1 MDILDW
7 IKLVRIMSI
16 FRNTVWFLKGLREYT
31 ASGFTAASSS
41 FKESDLDVNCSGK
54 SYLITGCN
62 SGIGKQTAL
71 EIGKRGGTIHMV
83 CRNQETSS
91 QAR

>member
-1 MDILDW
+1 
-7 IKLVRIMSI
+7 MSI

-31 ASGFTAASSS
+31 ASGYTAASAR
-41 FKESDLDVNCSGK
+41 FNDTDLDVSCEGK

-71 EIGKRGGTIHMV
+71 EIGKRGGTVHMV
-83 CRNQETSS
+83 CRNPETS
-91 QAR
+91 QAAR